1 MSWSARMALAL
12 GCTGLGAAMPLAV
25 GALGFAKAIVLGPA
39 LALAGFL
46 LLDPMRPL
54 LLLVFFVPTDA
65 LANLLFRGSPL
76 SASMALTLAT
86 LAAIALELP
95 RQARERRLGP
105 DDPVVR
111 WTLAFALW
119 AVVSMLFADHRET
132 ATQAVGRLAAMMLLV
147 PLIVRVVQ
155 TVAQARLMV
164 LALVAATLFTS
175 AVLVADSL
183 LGVRLL
189 SNEGAAVNAAWEGI
203 ARSAGASDYNPTT
216 AAIMIAAGTVMALV
230 LFLEWPYFR
239 LFTGAAAALGLAASV
254 LSYARSAALC
264 ILAVGVL
271 LAWRHRAR
279 RGFPLAM
286 AGLLALAAAALPLV
300 PETYWDRL
308 ATLTD
313 FSSDYTLWRRLGY
326 NLIGLDL
333 VAADPLLGAG
343 PGGFHFHYVDQ
354 EYRYIPG
361 RTMFARHLH
370 NMYLGVAAETG
381 LVGLALF
388 LATLGSG
395 LLRLRKLAGRP
406 GDSGDGAFAA
416 ALWLGALAYLL
427 GSLFM
432 PHQYAK
438 FTWILAGL
446 AGALA
451 RAMRAD
457 AIRRE

>member
-1 MSWSARMALAL
+1 MTRTARLALAL
-12 GCTGLGAAMPLAV
+12 GCSGVGALMPMAV
-25 GALGFAKAIVLGPA
+25 GALGFAKALALGPV
-39 LALAGFL
+39 LAVAGFM
-46 LLDPMRPL
+46 LLDPLRPL

-65 LANLLFRGSPL
+65 LANLLFRGLPL

-86 LAAIALELP
+86 LAALVFEFP
-95 RQARERRLGP
+95 REARERRLGP

-119 AVVSMLFADHRET
+119 CLVSTLFADHRDT
-132 ATQAVGRLAAMMLLV
+132 ALEAMGRLAGMMLLV
-147 PLIVRVVQ
+147 PLIVRIVQ

-164 LALVAATLFTS
+164 LALVAATMFTS
-175 AVLVADSL
+175 TVLVADSV

-216 AAIMIAAGTVMALV
+216 AAIMIASGTVMALA
-230 LFLEWPYFR
+230 LALESPQHR

-264 ILAVGVL
+264 ILLVGLL

-279 RGFPLAM
+279 RGFPLAL
-286 AGLLALAAAALPLV
+286 AALLALVVAMLPMV

-308 ATLTD
+308 ATLTN

-333 VAADPLLGAG
+333 LADNPVLGVG
-343 PGGFHFHYVDQ
+343 PANFHYHYVDQ

-370 NMYLGVAAETG
+370 NMYLGVASEMG
-381 LVGLALF
+381 LVGLGLF
-388 LATLGSG
+388 LALLGSG
-395 LLRLRKLAGRP
+395 LRRLRRLAGRP
-406 GDSGDGAFAA
+406 GETIDGAFAA
-416 ALWLGALAYLL
+416 AVYHGALAYLL

-451 RAMRAD
+451 RAMQAD
-457 AIRRE
+457 PVKRE